1 MKGVVGLTRQ
11 ASKLLALLVAVAV
24 LFVLTPVAR
33 AGATGSEDQVIAVYD
48 QCGPSVV
55 NITSLAYVY
64 NWFSGSVP
72 QEGTG
77 SGFVYDDQGHILT
90 NYHVIEGADELTV
103 TLSTGEEYTAT
114 VVGQDSSNDLAVLQI
129 DAGSSLPAPLPLM
142 DSDTLRVG
150 QTVLAI
156 GSPYGLQQTLTTGV
170 VSALGRVIESPE
182 ANQFIGEVIQTDA
195 AINPGNSGGPLLD
208 LEGRVVGVNSQILSS
223 SGSSS
228 GIGFAISAN
237 TIRRVVPQLIAYG
250 SYQHAWLG
258 IETIDLN
265 KNTIDIL
272 RQAWADLTANEGVL
286 VVSFDSESPAK
297 TAGIHAG
304 SRQTRIGPYLIPLG
318 GDVIVAVDG
327 QTVTSMADL
336 TVYLEMNTAVGQT
349 IHLTI
354 VRSGSQSVI
363 PVVLVARPASS

>member
-1 MKGVVGLTRQ
+1 VGAVMAQ
-11 ASKLLALLVAVAV
+11 AAEIAA
-24 LFVLTPVAR
+24 
-33 AGATGSEDQVIAVYD
+33 EDQVILVYG
-48 QCGPSVV
+48 QCSPSVV
-55 NITSLAYVY
+55 NITTLAYVY
-64 NWFSGSVP
+64 SWFSGSVQ

-90 NYHVIEGADELTV
+90 NYHVVEGADEVTV

-129 DAGSSLPAPLPLM
+129 DAGSSLPAPLLLM

-208 LEGRVVGVNSQILSS
+208 IEGRVVGINSQILSE

-265 KNTIDIL
+265 KNTTQIL
-272 RQAWADLTANEGVL
+272 NQAGASLTVEEGVL
-286 VVSFDSESPAK
+286 VVSFDTGSPAK
-297 TAGIHAG
+297 TAGVHAG
-304 SRQTRIGPYLIPLG
+304 SHQTRIGPYLIPLG
-318 GDVIVAVDG
+318 GDVIVAVNG
-327 QTVTSMADL
+327 EAVKSMADL
-336 TVYLEMNTAVGQT
+336 TVYLEMNTTVGQT
-349 IHLTI
+349 IDLAI
-354 VRSGSQSVI
+354 VRNSSQIVI
-363 PVVLVARPASS
+363 PVVLTARPAST